1 MTPEDLKVFL
11 AAVIPEI
18 MKGVGGEHR
27 GAKEE
32 FYGGRRTLEEKMF
45 NRLDKF
51 AGEEKLYKEWEYNL
65 RVILKSAN
73 PRFELFLDIVEKF
86 GEQVSEETPMLLRAN
101 VNKAIGE
108 DPDFEDGDGKLWEK
122 VGPELFSQLSSDH
135 WRGESAGA
143 RSAQA
148 GWVCRPETPSGTL
161 QRPQPG
167 ADVTKVIGHHSSE

>member
-1 MTPEDLKVFL
+1 MTQEDLKVFL

-73 PRFELFLDIVEKF
+73 PRFEQFLDIVDKF
-86 GEQVSEETPMLLRAN
+86 GEQVSEETPMLLRQMLD
-101 VNKAIGE
+101 KEIG
-108 DPDFEDGDGKLWEK
+108 DNLVFDQADGKLWEK
-122 VGPELFSQLSSDH
+122 VGPELFSQLCLLTTGDP
-135 WRGESAGA
+135 R
-143 RSAQA
+143 
-148 GWVCRPETPSGTL
+148 
-161 QRPQPG
+161 
-167 ADVTKVIGHHSSE
+167 